1 MQCPKTCRTSH
12 QDISF
17 TPRNQRIRATDNN
30 NKEQQEIAKEP
41 DSISPEDLP
50 DYIWFFTHLFNK
62 EKFKKLL
69 ERWEWDYKINLME
82 EAPRELNAK
91 AYTMTIKEDEALSQW
106 LDE

>member
-50 DYIWFFTHLFNK
+50 DYI
-62 EKFKKLL
+62 
-69 ERWEWDYKINLME
+69 
-82 EAPRELNAK
+82 
-91 AYTMTIKEDEALSQW
+91 
-106 LDE
+106 